1 MRKNIYQFNR
11 EEVRRNKRRKIRR
24 SMAKLVC
31 VTTLSATVLSSIPP
45 VQNVS
50 AYAGSGYRTAG
61 VSTVSVENA
70 VTYDLSDSSLVTEKI
85 LYDGANRK
93 QEFHVID
100 INITQNGTYIIT
112 GTNKIN
118 NAYIDTCIT
127 VAEGVEANII
137 FDDAHIQNDDI
148 YCREVSSSAIEWYKE
163 LFPVMNIA
171 GTANIYTKGNS
182 DIAAAGQEFF
192 DKDELTASYD
202 EETNIVVD
210 VTGKMI
216 IKDSEENGTLKISGY
231 TSIDTSTDQHG
242 NGVYMEGGNL
252 ELDGVISRNDNID
265 EFVMSGGNLKINEN
279 NARIRAK
286 KIVVSGGT
294 IDDHLNDYSVN
305 ILCADSVEVTGGSI
319 NCYGDDISNL
329 SNFIMGGNNIV
340 VGGSFYFRNISD
352 GYDGSAGGSY
362 RYYDRYGNKQALYT
376 LEGLPANVAITRING
391 QKVTNTTTTAQGKLT
406 TFLPRKG
413 NVIEAGGK
421 NYYYE
426 YDSSQE
432 KMVAS
437 LDSSAV
443 CRVSLRLDGEAFDE
457 LTLPKGTALGKF
469 MDNDQYKYS
478 YSTED
483 DEEFTGDTLINE
495 DMTVMLTREVKSYK
509 VKIDGVTKE
518 MEYGSTLP
526 EGYLY
531 CADDQYRYDVYKPG
545 YKVTEPM
552 SLNSVPAEKENGKWC
567 IPVKSVSD
575 FEKLE
580 KFTVND
586 PAININLKCDLNL
599 DSENPA
605 SFVDD
610 FYGTLNGQGHTLS
623 GVKLNEVWT
632 HGIVAK
638 RLFGTVKNLY
648 FKDIELG
655 YEENVEGGAGV
666 ICGKNYGTIENCGF
680 ENVSLVTVKQDEDQ
694 DNDVFYADK
703 GIITGWNRGNIR
715 SCFTYG
721 STITGD
727 GDRNE
732 FAKDM
737 GGTIEDCYYL
747 SDAEN
752 ESGGRTSEQFA
763 SGEVCWALNGGR
775 DGGTDFWYQNIDTEG
790 EKDLIPVMDPSHGT
804 VQRGYE
810 GCTKEYYTNN
820 EPSKAVHD
828 LEYQAEGNVLTAT
841 CKNSEAHKVS
851 ATITAPSDV
860 IEYDGKE
867 HKADVNYTYSDGW
880 TGDEDTSYD
889 IVYTRDGKV
898 TTDLVSEGKITATI
912 TAGDAVA
919 STEYTIKK
927 TVTPSPVV
935 SPEVSDAPHSSS
947 MPENSGKPGQTEV
960 PESSDTPSVTATPN
974 PSQDVSS
981 SPVPGETQ
989 TPETSQIPEAGKPTP
1004 AVSQTP
1010 GTSGEPTPTPGTS
1023 QTPGTSGEPTPTP
1036 GTSETP
1042 IPTPGTSQT
1051 PVPSETPVPSP
1062 DATPVP
1068 LPGNTPAPSPTG
1080 SASQKLPKVGSK
1092 IKDKD
1097 GNVYKITA
1105 NAKNKKTVTFLI
1117 VSAKTKK
1124 SVTIPEKLSYNGI
1137 KYKVTGIASKAFC
1150 GNKKITKIT
1159 VGKNVTAIGKKAF
1172 YNCKKL
1178 RHIKILSTKLVSG
1191 SVGSK
1196 AFGNIHP
1203 KAQVTVPKEKEKAY
1217 EKFLKKKGITGN
1229 RKVVSNK

>member
-24 SMAKLVC
+24 GMAKLVC

-85 LYDGANRK
+85 LYDGADRK

-231 TSIDTSTDQHG
+231 ASIDTSTDQHG

-252 ELDGVISRNDNID
+252 ELGGVVSLNNGK
-265 EFVMSGGNLKINEN
+265 FVMSGGNLKINEN
-279 NARIRAK
+279 NCISAE

-294 IDDHLNDYSVN
+294 INAYLNDYSAN
-305 ILCADSVEVTGGSI
+305 ILYADSVEVTGGSI
-319 NCYGDDISNL
+319 NCYGDDISGL
-329 SNFIMGGNNIV
+329 SNFIRGYDNNIV
-340 VGGSFYFRNISD
+340 VGGSYYFQNISD
-352 GYDGSAGGSY
+352 GYDGSSGGSF

-376 LEGLPANVAITRING
+376 LEGLPANEAITRING
-391 QKVTNTTTTAQGKLT
+391 QKVTNTTTTTQGKLT

-426 YDSSQE
+426 YDSDQK

-437 LDSSAV
+437 SDSSAV

-495 DMTVMLTREVKSYK
+495 DMTVMLTREVKSYE

-531 CADDQYRYDVYKPG
+531 CADSQYRYDVYKPG

-567 IPVKSVSD
+567 ILVKSVSD

-586 PAININLKCDLNL
+586 PAINIKLKCDLNL

-605 SFVDD
+605 SFADD

-623 GVKLNEVWT
+623 GVKLNEEWT
-632 HGIVAK
+632 HGIVAE

-655 YEENVEGGAGV
+655 YEGNVEGGAGV

-680 ENVSLVTVKQDEDQ
+680 ENISLVTAKQDEDQ
-694 DNDVFYADK
+694 ENEAFYADK
-703 GIITGWNRGNIR
+703 GIIAGWNRGNIR

-727 GDRNE
+727 GNRNE

-775 DGGTDFWYQNIDTEG
+775 DGETDFWYQNIDTEG

-860 IEYDGKE
+860 IEYDGKG

-880 TGDEDTSYD
+880 TGDKDTSYD

-919 STEYTIKK
+919 STEYTIEK

-989 TPETSQIPEAGKPTP
+989 TPETSQ
-1004 AVSQTP
+1004 TP
-1010 GTSGEPTPTPGTS
+1010 GA
-1023 QTPGTSGEPTPTP
+1023 SGEPTPTP

-1068 LPGNTPAPSPTG
+1068 VPSNTPAPSPTG

-1178 RHIKILSTKLVSG
+1178 RYIKILSKKLVSG

>member
-231 TSIDTSTDQHG
+231 ASIDTSTEQHG

-252 ELDGVISRNDNID
+252 ELDGVVSGNDNID

-279 NARIRAK
+279 NCISAE

-294 IDDHLNDYSVN
+294 INAYLNDYSAN
-305 ILCADSVEVTGGSI
+305 ILDADSVEVTGGSI
-319 NCYGDDISNL
+319 NCYGDDIEDL
-329 SNFIMGGNNIV
+329 SSFIRGEKNNIV
-340 VGGSFYFRNISD
+340 VGGSYYFQNISD
-352 GYDGSAGGSY
+352 GYDGSAGGSF
-362 RYYDRYGNKQALYT
+362 RYYDRYGNAQALYT
-376 LEGLPANVAITRING
+376 LEGLPVSEAVTRING
-391 QKVTNTTTTAQGKLT
+391 QKVTNTTTTTQGKLT

-426 YDSSQE
+426 YDSDQK

-437 LDSSAV
+437 SDSSAL

-483 DEEFTGDTLINE
+483 DEEFTGNTLINE
-495 DMTVMLTREVKSYK
+495 DMTVMLTREVKSYE

-531 CADDQYRYDVYKPG
+531 CADSQYRYDVYKPG

-567 IPVKSVSD
+567 ILVKSVSD

-586 PAININLKCDLNL
+586 PAINIKLECDLNL

-605 SFVDD
+605 SFADD

-680 ENVSLVTVKQDEDQ
+680 ENVSLVTAKQDEDQ

-721 STITGD
+721 STITGN

-763 SGEVCWALNGGR
+763 SGEVCWALNGGT
-775 DGGTDFWYQNIDTEG
+775 DGGTNLWYQNIDTEG
-790 EKDLIPVMDPSHGT
+790 EKDLIPVLMDPSHGT

-898 TTDLVSEGKITATI
+898 TTDLISEGKITATI

-981 SPVPGETQ
+981 SPLPGETQ
-989 TPETSQIPEAGKPTP
+989 TP
-1004 AVSQTP
+1004 AV
-1010 GTSGEPTPTPGTS
+1010 S

-1068 LPGNTPAPSPTG
+1068 VPGNTPAPSPTG

-1159 VGKNVTAIGKKAF
+1159 IGKNVTAIGKKAF
-1172 YNCKKL
+1172 YSCKKL
-1178 RHIKILSTKLVSG
+1178 RYIKILSTKLVSG